1 MTPPAATLAATNGLP
16 DISVVIPSWNSAR
29 TIGRCLDA
37 LRAQQTT
44 LAYEV
49 LVVDSGTDDTAALV
63 AAYAAREGPRVQL
76 LRSATR
82 LFPGPA
88 RNLGIRQAR
97 APLIAF
103 TDTDCA
109 PEPGWLEA
117 LHRASRAGSGGAHQA
132 VGGRILNGT
141 PESLCGTA
149 LYLTEFVEF
158 AGTGVRRYASIPSCN
173 LAWPRPLL
181 DQHGGFPAVFWGEE
195 YLLNTRLPGQ
205 ILFVPDMVV
214 RHVNR
219 TGFAETVRHAEKVGR
234 GAALSRRLTG
244 QHGVLF
250 RWPVLIPL
258 LFGFRLLKIAQKS
271 AAAGVF
277 GTFLWASPM
286 VLLDLAAWTLG
297 FWRGARDQEHGG
309 G

>member
-1 MTPPAATLAATNGLP
+1 MSTSTTTRVP
-16 DISVVIPSWNSAR
+16 DVSVVIPSWNSAR

-37 LRAQQTT
+37 LLAQETT

-49 LVVDSGTDDTAALV
+49 LVVDSGEDDTAALV
-63 AAYAAREGPRVQL
+63 ASYAPRVQL
-76 LRSATR
+76 IRSPTQ

-88 RNLGIRQAR
+88 RNRGLLQAR

-103 TDTDCA
+103 TDTDCV
-109 PEPGWLEA
+109 PDPGWLAA
-117 LHRASRAGSGGAHQA
+117 LHRASHAGPGAATQA

-141 PESLCGTA
+141 TESLCGTA

-158 AGTGVRRYASIPSCN
+158 AGTVVRRYPSIPSCN
-173 LAWPRPLL
+173 LAWPRQLL
-181 DQHGGFPAVFWGEE
+181 EQHGGFPEVFWGEE
-195 YLLNTRLPGQ
+195 YILNTRLSEQ

-219 TGFAETVRHAEKVGR
+219 TGLRETVRHARKVGR

-271 AAAGVF
+271 AAAGLF

-286 VLLDLAAWTLG
+286 VLLDLAAWTAG
-297 FWRGARDQEHGG
+297 FWQGAREQTDA
-309 G
+309 

>member
-1 MTPPAATLAATNGLP
+1 MMPTSTTTRVP
-16 DISVVIPSWNSAR
+16 DVSVVIPSWNSAR

-37 LRAQQTT
+37 LLAQQTT
-44 LAYEV
+44 LHYEV
-49 LVVDSGTDDTAALV
+49 LVVDSGEDDTAALV
-63 AAYAAREGPRVQL
+63 ASYGPRVQL
-76 LRSATR
+76 IRSPTQ

-88 RNLGIRQAR
+88 RNRGLRQAR

-103 TDTDCA
+103 TDTDCV
-109 PEPGWLEA
+109 PDPGWLEA
-117 LHRASRAGSGGAHQA
+117 LHRASRAAMGAATQA

-158 AGTGVRRYASIPSCN
+158 AGTAVRRYPSIPSCN
-173 LAWPRPLL
+173 LAWPRRLL
-181 DQHGGFPAVFWGEE
+181 DQHGDFPEVFWGEE
-195 YLLNTRLPGQ
+195 YILNTRLREQ

-219 TGFAETVRHAEKVGR
+219 TGFRETVRHARKVGR
-234 GAALSRRLTG
+234 GAALSRRHTG

-271 AAAGVF
+271 AAAGLF

-286 VLLDLAAWTLG
+286 VLLDLAAWTAG
-297 FWRGARDQEHGG
+297 FWQGAREQTDA
-309 G
+309 

>member
-1 MTPPAATLAATNGLP
+1 MPTPTSTRVP
-16 DISVVIPSWNSAR
+16 DVSVVIPSWNAAR

-37 LRAQQTT
+37 LLAQETT
-44 LAYEV
+44 LDYEV
-49 LVVDSGTDDTAALV
+49 LVVDSGEDDTAALV
-63 AAYAAREGPRVQL
+63 AAYAPRVQL
-76 LRSATR
+76 IRSASR

-97 APLIAF
+97 APLLAF

-109 PEPGWLEA
+109 PDPGWLEA
-117 LHRASRAGSGGAHQA
+117 LYRASRASQASRASTDPTSGRQAHQA

-158 AGTGVRRYASIPSCN
+158 AGTDVRRYPSIPSCN
-173 LAWPRPLL
+173 LAWPRDLL
-181 DQHGGFPAVFWGEE
+181 AQHGGFPDVFWGEE
-195 YLLNTRLPGQ
+195 YLLNTRLSAQ
-205 ILFVPDMVV
+205 IGFVPDMVV
-214 RHVNR
+214 RHMNR
-219 TGFAETVRHAEKVGR
+219 TGFRETVRHARKVGR

-250 RWPVLIPL
+250 RWPVVIPL
-258 LFGFRLLKIAQKS
+258 LFGFRLLKIGQKS
-271 AAAGVF
+271 AAAGLF

-286 VLLDLAAWTLG
+286 VLLDLAAWTVG
-297 FWRGARDQEHGG
+297 FWRGARETARD
-309 G
+309 

>member
-1 MTPPAATLAATNGLP
+1 MSTSTTARVP
-16 DISVVIPSWNSAR
+16 DVSVVIPSWNSAR

-37 LRAQQTT
+37 LLAQQTT
-44 LAYEV
+44 LHYEV
-49 LVVDSGTDDTAALV
+49 LVVDSGEDDTAALV
-63 AAYAAREGPRVQL
+63 AAYADREAPRVQL
-76 LRSATR
+76 IRSPTR

-88 RNLGIRQAR
+88 RNLGLRQAR

-103 TDTDCA
+103 TDTDCL
-109 PEPGWLEA
+109 PDPGWLAA
-117 LHRASRAGSGGAHQA
+117 LHRASHAGTGAATQA

-141 PESLCGTA
+141 TESLCGTA

-181 DQHGGFPAVFWGEE
+181 DQHGDFPAVFWGEE
-195 YLLNTRLPGQ
+195 YILNTRLPEQ

-219 TGFAETVRHAEKVGR
+219 TGLRETVRHARKVGR

-271 AAAGVF
+271 AAAGLF

-286 VLLDLAAWTLG
+286 VLLDLAAWTVG
-297 FWRGARDQEHGG
+297 FWQGAREQTGG
-309 G
+309 